1 LMNPKNCLLTA
12 KILVLCGALAHGAG
26 ISTRTI
32 NPTQITTIVLSQ
44 NDDTTIIFPEQIS
57 GVYCKGI
64 VLSDS
69 KEKKGL
75 VQGFWSANKPV
86 LVLTSLVDPLN
97 AKMTVYMGGKLYAFN
112 LITGQ
117 NPDVAMTLE
126 SGDPSPDPDKP
137 APTEKMVLENRVNY
151 DPHLL
156 VSLMDKARGAFLQR
170 KASPED
176 YKGYEHRNVAYMS
189 YQSSVNTEVT
199 DVHRFPDSDAIV
211 LEGKVTNLTS
221 SPVSIRTAMIAMGS
235 EGFQRQ
241 ATFWYCPRPIPP
253 NASENVVAELIG
265 GIDGLHGD
273 LLASQQYRIIID
285 EPTKGGPVK

>member
-1 LMNPKNCLLTA
+1 MMMGDCFPSIRSSLPSWRATDLMNPKNCLLTA

-32 NPTQITTIVLSQ
+32 NSTQITTIVLSQ

-126 SGDPSPDPDKP
+126 SGEPSPDPDKP
-137 APTEKMVLENRVNY
+137 APTEK
-151 DPHLL
+151 L
-156 VSLMDKARGAFLQR
+156 VM
-170 KASPED
+170 E
-176 YKGYEHRNVAYMS
+176 
-189 YQSSVNTEVT
+189 
-199 DVHRFPDSDAIV
+199 
-211 LEGKVTNLTS
+211 
-221 SPVSIRTAMIAMGS
+221 
-235 EGFQRQ
+235 
-241 ATFWYCPRPIPP
+241 
-253 NASENVVAELIG
+253 
-265 GIDGLHGD
+265 
-273 LLASQQYRIIID
+273 
-285 EPTKGGPVK
+285 